1 MICKIKL
8 TWYPLTSFG
17 FNSVDNLSKGFK
29 GHSEYMTTICS
40 YLSQLRYPISSS
52 NSQGKNLTASG
63 TETACRC
70 AHRVLGYAVGENHSH
85 PLATTRSSSS
95 GDRKIDP
102 LMSDATGN
110 TIKFCFPEF
119 SISRIEIPIKKNGQT
134 EQSRNTTLWRHR
146 NSYSVSSL

>member
-1 MICKIKL
+1 MICKLKL

-17 FNSVDNLSKGFK
+17 FNSLDNLSKGFK

-40 YLSQLRYPISSS
+40 YLSQLRYSISSS

-63 TETACRC
+63 TETACRR

-110 TIKFCFPEF
+110 TYKILLPGIF
-119 SISRIEIPIKKNGQT
+119 N
-134 EQSRNTTLWRHR
+134 QSH
-146 NSYSVSSL
+146 